1 MNLSAEL
8 AAWLR
13 VSLTPG
19 VTPRAFTSLLKAF
32 GGPEEILAQPGS
44 RLAAYSSQKVAG
56 ALVDTDVSAA
66 LSMISTWLDDPNNHV
81 VTLGDA
87 SYPASLLNTTDPPI
101 VLYAKGNVSFLN
113 RPSIAVVG
121 SRQATRAG
129 LENSYAFSR
138 ALSEAGLVVT
148 SGLALGIDA
157 AAHRGAID
165 GGAGTI
171 AVVGTG
177 LDIVYPARNRA
188 LAHDIAGHGVLV
200 SEFPLGTPGR
210 AENFPRRNRVISG
223 LARGCLVVEAAISS
237 GSLITARL
245 AGEQGLDVFAI
256 PGSIHSPLA
265 KGCHSLIKQ
274 GAKLVDTAADI
285 LEELGYARPAA
296 ASSHMKDGASEQSSF
311 LLPVMGYDPCNID
324 LLAQRTG
331 VSVNEV
337 SEEIS
342 RLELQGVIEGL
353 PGGQYQRIR

>member
-1 MNLSAEL
+1 M
-8 AAWLR
+8 
-13 VSLTPG
+13 
-19 VTPRAFTSLLKAF
+19 
-32 GGPEEILAQPGS
+32 
-44 RLAAYSSQKVAG
+44 
-56 ALVDTDVSAA
+56 
-66 LSMISTWLDDPNNHV
+66 
-81 VTLGDA
+81 
-87 SYPASLLNTTDPPI
+87 
-101 VLYAKGNVSFLN
+101 
-113 RPSIAVVG
+113 
-121 SRQATRAG
+121 
-129 LENSYAFSR
+129 
-138 ALSEAGLVVT
+138 
-148 SGLALGIDA
+148 
-157 AAHRGAID
+157 
-165 GGAGTI
+165 
-171 AVVGTG
+171 
-177 LDIVYPARNRA
+177 
-188 LAHDIAGHGVLV
+188 
-200 SEFPLGTPGR
+200 
-210 AENFPRRNRVISG
+210 ISG

-311 LLPVMGYDPCNID
+311 QLPVMGYDPCNID